1 MLDQSDDGEVQY
13 EDRQKEQINTSL
25 NAAGQLYEYLKSGI
39 CEIVTEG
46 RISDKYIEIQELA
59 DEYIKSRDI
68 SFINKDVIKEVSKQ
82 VGMKIH

>member
-1 MLDQSDDGEVQY
+1 M
-13 EDRQKEQINTSL
+13 
-25 NAAGQLYEYLKSGI
+25 
-39 CEIVTEG
+39 TEG
-46 RISDKYIEIQELA
+46 RISNKYIEIQELA

>member
-1 MLDQSDDGEVQY
+1 M
-13 EDRQKEQINTSL
+13 
-25 NAAGQLYEYLKSGI
+25 YEYLKSGI